1 MSAIDL
7 ALRLILAAT
16 FVVAGVA
23 KLGDREGSRHAV
35 LGFGL
40 PDRLAGPI
48 SIVVPLAELAAAA
61 LLIGTATAQVGAA
74 LALALLV
81 AFCAAIARSMLRGE
95 APECHC
101 FGQLHSAP
109 AGPKTLARNLVLD
122 RRGDDRSRQRCR
134 NERNALGHGSE
145 CRRRRRADG
154 WRGAHGDRGRSR
166 HARALA
172 AAAPRRHVA
181 ASRCAGGGA
190 RRARNPHPRGARG
203 ARARGASSWV
213 RSRRRSS

>member
-1 MSAIDL
+1 MSAICL

-23 KLGDREGSRHAV
+23 KLGDREGSRQAV
-35 LGFGL
+35 SEFGL

-48 SIVVPLAELAAAA
+48 SIMVPLAELAAAA
-61 LLIGTATAQVGAA
+61 LLIGTSTARVGAA

-109 AGPKTLARNLVLD
+109 AGPKTLARNLVTGHVMTDHSGTRTPNL
-122 RRGDDRSRQRCR
+122 RLCSPCRSPRSV
-134 NERNALGHGSE
+134 LGHVVTDGGSKGGGGE
-145 CRRRRRADG
+145 G
-154 WRGAHGDRGRSR
+154 YS
-166 HARALA
+166 
-172 AAAPRRHVA
+172 PRREQGQDQVVA
-181 ASRCAGGGA
+181 
-190 RRARNPHPRGARG
+190 
-203 ARARGASSWV
+203 
-213 RSRRRSS
+213 